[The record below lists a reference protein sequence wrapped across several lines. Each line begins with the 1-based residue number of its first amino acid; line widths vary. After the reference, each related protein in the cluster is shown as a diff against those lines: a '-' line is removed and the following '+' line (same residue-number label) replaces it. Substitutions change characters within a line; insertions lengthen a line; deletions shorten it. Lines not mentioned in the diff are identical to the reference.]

1 MLSSI
6 AMRLSIKTKLL
17 ILISFACLGL
27 TVLGGLLWNTSSVM
41 GRYLEELCVKNFP
54 SARKAQELQTV
65 KARQAAN
72 LAFFVASK
80 DERYLRGYEKG
91 KERFDLLLAELG
103 KHEQTAEGK
112 TLLAETGKL
121 NVEYSYKAD
130 DVISLSRGRYGE
142 DAFKTLEETL
152 GALDESI
159 LQLSTKIA
167 DRNTSY
173 MERQSSAA
181 VASAEWYK
189 IVAIAT
195 PCLLML
201 FLLCSSILLVR
212 SITSSLAGAVAMA
225 HEIQKGNLSAR
236 AVVLND
242 DEVGEMVAAM
252 NQMAEQLGLAMTRIS
267 RNSDSV
273 TGAAD
278 RLHVIAVQTAWAASQ
293 ASSQASTIA
302 TAAEEMAATSHEIAR
317 NCENAAEQSGQAGM
331 AAKNGAEV
339 VHSSIASLER
349 IAELVRQVSGS
360 IDGLGKQSEQIGS
373 IILTIGDIA
382 DQTNLLALNA
392 AIEAARA
399 GDHGRGFAVVADE
412 VRALAERTSTAT
424 REIKQMINAVQDET
438 RHAVQYMEKGV
449 HEVEQ
454 GASDAVCSKEALQQI
469 LSQIDALTEQVNR
482 IACAAEEQTS
492 TTSQISQN
500 IHGITEAVGST
511 ARGAEESAA
520 VIGELVS
527 MANGLRE
534 QVDYFSLAKAAVTEE
549 HAGNPGVSGVQQ
561 QVFPLGNFGSA
572 APRLLPA

>member
-17 ILISFACLGL
+17 ILIVFICLGIGS
-27 TVLGGLLWNTSSVM
+27 LGGLLWKTSSVM
-41 GRYLEELCVKNFP
+41 GGYLEELGMKNFP
-54 SARKAQELQTV
+54 SARTAQELQTV

-72 LAFFVASK
+72 LAYFVASR
-80 DERYLRGYEKG
+80 DERYLKEYEKG
-91 KERFDLLLAELG
+91 RERFDLLLAELG

-112 TLLAETGKL
+112 SVLAEIGTL

-142 DAFKTLEETL
+142 EAFKTLEETL

-159 LQLSTKIA
+159 LLLSLKIA

-173 MERQSSAA
+173 MERQSSTAM
-181 VASAEWYK
+181 ASAEWYK
-189 IVAIAT
+189 IIAIAT

-201 FLLCSSILLVR
+201 SLLWCSFLLVR

-225 HEIQKGNLSAR
+225 HEIRKGNLSAR
-236 AVVLND
+236 AAVLNH

-252 NQMAEQLGLAMTRIS
+252 NQMAEHLGLAMTRIS
-267 RNSDSV
+267 QNSNSI

-278 RLHVIAVQTAWAASQ
+278 QLHVIAVQTARAAGQ
-293 ASSQASTIA
+293 ASSQANTIA
-302 TAAEEMAATSHEIAR
+302 TAAEEMAATSREIAQS
-317 NCENAAEQSGQAGM
+317 CENAAEQSSQVGM

-339 VHSSIASLER
+339 VHSSIASLEK
-349 IAELVRQVSGS
+349 IAELVRQAAVS

-399 GDHGRGFAVVADE
+399 GDQGRGFAVVADE

-424 REIKQMINAVQDET
+424 GEIEQMINAIQDET

-454 GASDAVCSKEALQQI
+454 GASDAVCSREALQHI

-500 IHGITEAVGST
+500 ILGITEAVGST
-511 ARGAEESAA
+511 AHGAEESAN
-520 VIGELVS
+520 VIRQLVG

-534 QVDYFSLAKAAVTEE
+534 QVEYFRMIPEVAT
-549 HAGNPGVSGVQQ
+549 HDHGVSHEVGDVKHQG
-561 QVFPLGNFGSA
+561 LSIRNLGSA
-572 APRLLPA
+572 APRLVAT

>member
-1 MLSSI
+1 MLPSI

-17 ILISFACLGL
+17 ILIVFTSLGI
-27 TVLGGLLWNTSSVM
+27 VALGGLLWNTSSVM
-41 GRYLEELCVKNFP
+41 GGYLEELGMKNFP
-54 SARKAQELQTV
+54 SARTAQELQTV

-72 LAFFVASK
+72 LAYFVASR
-80 DERYLRGYEKG
+80 DERYLKEYEKG
-91 KERFDLLLAELG
+91 KERFELLLAELG
-103 KHEQTAEGK
+103 KHEQTAEG
-112 TLLAETGKL
+112 TSVLAEIGKL

-142 DAFKTLEETL
+142 DAFKTLEEAL
-152 GALDESI
+152 GALDGSI
-159 LQLSTKIA
+159 LQLSMKIA

-181 VASAEWYK
+181 MASAAWYK

-201 FLLCSSILLVR
+201 ALLWCSFLLVR

-236 AVVLND
+236 ADVLRH

-267 RNSDSV
+267 QNSTSI

-278 RLHVIAVQTAWAASQ
+278 QLHVIAVQTARDACQ
-293 ASSQASTIA
+293 ASSQANTIA
-302 TAAEEMAATSHEIAR
+302 TAAQEMAATSREIAQ
-317 NCENAAEQSGQAGM
+317 NCENAAEQSGQVGM
-331 AAKNGAEV
+331 AAKNGADV

-349 IAELVRQVSGS
+349 IAELVRQASVS

-399 GDHGRGFAVVADE
+399 GDQGRGFAVVADE
-412 VRALAERTSTAT
+412 VRALAERTSKAT
-424 REIKQMINAVQDET
+424 REIEQMINAIQVET

-454 GASDAVCSKEALQQI
+454 GASDADCSKEALQQI

-511 ARGAEESAA
+511 ADGAEESAA
-520 VIGELVS
+520 VIGQLVG
-527 MANGLRE
+527 MASGLRE
-534 QVDYFSLAKAAVTEE
+534 QVDYFRMISDCAHHDHGINRE
-549 HAGNPGVSGVQQ
+549 VSGGKQQ
-561 QVFPLGNFGSA
+561 GFSIKHLGSA
-572 APRLLPA
+572 TPRLVPA